1 MRRLVIILLSVF
13 AVIAAGCS
21 VPAVVTEQ
29 DETAQAVKLV
39 EEGNADLSKIKIL
52 YQQNESKREELK
64 QAMESNNAAEVKRIA
79 EEAVRLIDDGSKL
92 AKSAVNKISD
102 AQEMKINED
111 YKEYLRLKTE
121 SLKKQMAAFEEYRS
135 AARSLRDTYD
145 PTNTALRDKV
155 KEEFQQR
162 ADNYLATMDDARYFS
177 MRAND
182 LVKEIRAKERN

>member
-1 MRRLVIILLSVF
+1 MPSTIVE
-13 AVIAAGCS
+13 
-21 VPAVVTEQ
+21 T
-29 DETAQAVKLV
+29 DETAEAVKLV
-39 EEGNADLSKIKIL
+39 EEGNADLSKIKVL

-64 QAMESNNAAEVKRIA
+64 QALESNNAPEVKRIA
-79 EEAVRLIDDGSKL
+79 DEAVRLIDEGSGL

-102 AQEMKINED
+102 AQEMKVNED

-121 SLKKQMAAFEEYRS
+121 ALKKQMSAFDEYKS
-135 AARSLRDTYD
+135 AARSLRDNYD

-162 ADNYLATMDDARYFS
+162 SDKYLATMDDARYFS